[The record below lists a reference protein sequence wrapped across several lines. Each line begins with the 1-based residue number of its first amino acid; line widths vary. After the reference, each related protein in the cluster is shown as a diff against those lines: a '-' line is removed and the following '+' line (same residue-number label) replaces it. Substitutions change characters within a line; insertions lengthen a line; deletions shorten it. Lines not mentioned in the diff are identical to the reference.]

1 MNTGVVATSRIFVA
15 TAAIVTL
22 ALALGR
28 ANDFLVYWTAGRDL
42 RLAGWDTVY
51 QISTLTPFKYHPVFA
66 VLLTPS
72 GLLPFAAAKAVW
84 AVANGLAIYDLQ
96 RRWRQYWQIDAT
108 AIGIGFL
115 GVVHALSWE
124 VKFANVTFLMLWLWS
139 VAATT
144 PRPWRQA
151 LWYALL
157 IALKPFWLILVIPWL
172 LTRRWSM
179 FGRVTALLVALSLVP
194 VLLGID
200 SLMTAYD
207 RWFATFA
214 DPLHDHNYPKNDN
227 QSWYALLF
235 RHREALGGNL
245 LLLWAAGS
253 AVVGALWL
261 WGWRH
266 LGRDPGSPSAAWR
279 LELTLFPVMLW
290 AAPLSWIHHQILL
303 WPLLAF
309 GWQRA
314 REDVPARFVWAA
326 TWVLLNGTGQFLLG
340 RSGFTAAYQWG
351 VPIAAFGLLAWWGHR
366 LSNAPQGLAGTARP

>member
-1 MNTGVVATSRIFVA
+1 MGTGVVATSRIFVA

-42 RLAGWDTVY
+42 RLAGWGTVY

-66 VLLTPS
+66 VLFAPL
-72 GLLPFAAAKAVW
+72 GMLPFGVAKVLW
-84 AVANGLAIYDLQ
+84 ALANGLAILDMQ
-96 RRWRQYWQIDAT
+96 RRWRDHWRVDAA

-124 VKFANVTFLMLWLWS
+124 VKFANVTVLMAWLWT
-139 VAATT
+139 VAVTSE
-144 PRPWRQA
+144 RPWGQA
-151 LWYALL
+151 LCYAVL

-172 LTRRWSM
+172 LLRRWTT
-179 FGRVTALLVALSLVP
+179 FGRVALLLIALSLVP
-194 VLLGID
+194 GVLGAN
-200 SLMTAYD
+200 SMVTGFD

-245 LLLWAAGS
+245 VLFWAAGS

-261 WGWRH
+261 WAWRH
-266 LGRDPGSPSAAWR
+266 LVREPGSQSAAWR
-279 LELTLFPVMLW
+279 LELTLLPVMLW

-303 WPLLAF
+303 WPLLAL

-314 REDVPARFVWAA
+314 REDVPARFAWAV
-326 TWVLLNGTGQFLLG
+326 TWILLNGTGQFLLG
-340 RSGFTAAYQWG
+340 RSGFTTAHQWG
-351 VPIAAFGLLAWWGHR
+351 VPIAAFGLLAWWGPR
-366 LSNAPQGLAGTARP
+366 LSGAPRG